1 MGIEPTPPE
10 LDLRAPR
17 RRRRELNALLW
28 LCGWGGLTAIAL
40 TALVITSQTETAN
53 ERLRRVFAANE
64 SSAVAR
70 MPPRVAQLET
80 ETQRLAAQIRALN
93 TGSDRLTGRIA
104 LLESSIDDMTG
115 AIKKQAAATAAA
127 LAAKATSPPP
137 SVLATTTPA
146 PSNPPGTNSTMAA
159 TEIPEAVTP
168 ASSKPEPT
176 NAQTVPLPVARVATV
191 SITRPEPAPTV
202 QNDFGLDLGGGA
214 TIDSIRQRW
223 ITVKANFGPLLSG
236 MHPLAAR
243 DHRPGATGYRL
254 VVGPLPN
261 SAVAMGLCAHFSA
274 ARAACR
280 AVKFDGEQIAQ
291 Q

>member
-40 TALVITSQTETAN
+40 TALVITSQTETAH

-93 TGSDRLTGRIA
+93 TGSDRLAGRVA

-115 AIKKQAAATAAA
+115 AIKKQATATAAA
-127 LAAKATSPPP
+127 LAAKA
-137 SVLATTTPA
+137 A
-146 PSNPPGTNSTMAA
+146 P
-159 TEIPEAVTP
+159 P
-168 ASSKPEPT
+168 ASAAS
-176 NAQTVPLPVARVATV
+176 ATP
-191 SITRPEPAPTV
+191 STAP
-202 QNDFGLDLGGGA
+202 QN
-214 TIDSIRQRW
+214 
-223 ITVKANFGPLLSG
+223 P
-236 MHPLAAR
+236 
-243 DHRPGATGYRL
+243 
-254 VVGPLPN
+254 
-261 SAVAMGLCAHFSA
+261 
-274 ARAACR
+274 
-280 AVKFDGEQIAQ
+280 
-291 Q
+291 